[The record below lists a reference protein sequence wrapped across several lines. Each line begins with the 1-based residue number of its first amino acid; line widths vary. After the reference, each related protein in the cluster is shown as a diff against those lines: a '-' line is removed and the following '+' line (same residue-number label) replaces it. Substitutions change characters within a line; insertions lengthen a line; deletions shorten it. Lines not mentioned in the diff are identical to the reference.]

1 MPTISEEAKGYE
13 PMQTK
18 NIADLEVVPTDVE
31 ITKKSFTKEDGTEFE
46 IRVISIDNV
55 DYRVPTI
62 VLKSLKA
69 LIEEKSD
76 LKTFKVKRSGEGLKT
91 VYTLI
96 PLG

>member
-1 MPTISEEAKGYE
+1 MEEAKAYA
-13 PMQTK
+13 PTQTK

-31 ITKKSFTKEDGTEFE
+31 VERKTYKKEDGTEFE
-46 IRVISIDNV
+46 LRVVSIDNV
-55 DYRVPTI
+55 DYRVPII

-69 LIEEKSD
+69 LIEEKPD
-76 LKTFKVKRSGEGLKT
+76 LKTFKVRRSGEGLKT